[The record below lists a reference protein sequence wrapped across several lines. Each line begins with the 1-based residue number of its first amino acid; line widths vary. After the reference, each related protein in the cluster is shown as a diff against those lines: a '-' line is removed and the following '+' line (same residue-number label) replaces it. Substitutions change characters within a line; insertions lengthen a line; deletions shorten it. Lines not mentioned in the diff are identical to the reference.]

1 MVNMEEGSDES
12 RKFHQMIAT
21 VLQETRAFMEAA
33 PAVPPWLAYLA
44 MDNRLGGL
52 VGNCNFKGNPSEE
65 GEVEIGI
72 VTFAQFERKGYGSE
86 MARQLVDLAR
96 LQGTA
101 RRIVA
106 MNRVDNEA
114 GARVLQKQGFTHVD
128 TSHDEE
134 HGELW
139 EWALELC

>member
-1 MVNMEEGSDES
+1 MVNMEEGSNES

-72 VTFAQFERKGYGSE
+72 VTFDSRRWR
-86 MARQLVDLAR
+86 RQVSSRNSVLRAKIRAL
-96 LQGTA
+96 
-101 RRIVA
+101 RR
-106 MNRVDNEA
+106 
-114 GARVLQKQGFTHVD
+114 TY
-128 TSHDEE
+128 
-134 HGELW
+134 
-139 EWALELC
+139 C